1 MWYNAGMETIIRHV
15 RDIESDERRVLE
27 HVIGRQLQ
35 ANQQVIIQVVTLG
48 SQGVEEAKEQGALE
62 PGKLS
67 EWCNVY
73 EGLTDKQL
81 AEVEEIVLQRAD
93 LTRPS

>member
-1 MWYNAGMETIIRHV
+1 METIIRHV

-48 SQGVEEAKEQGALE
+48 GQPVEEATEQNA
-62 PGKLS
+62 PPSKLP

-73 EGLTDKQL
+73 GGLTEREIT
-81 AEVEEIVLQRAD
+81 EVEETILQRSD